1 MKKLVLY
8 FLTVYDNMIRNIIL
22 LLGCF
27 ISCALLLGIFYSA
40 DEYITV
46 FSYARNGHIE
56 DYVFA
61 SDNLAFGSSR
71 YNTDSSSGTNQTL
84 EDMFA
89 NLSGIEASYFVAELQ
104 VIDVNKIVENGN
116 INFNIAYPGTPS
128 FNDIKQKIAEG
139 RLPEARNEI
148 VLCHEAKEYYS
159 LGDLIV
165 LGYPDMH
172 DDYSYELH
180 PLTVKVVGF
189 MPPNPITK
197 DQTIGVYSEASLKDF
212 FKREAFVTGLNNEYN
227 NGFIEGFIGQPF
239 DYADDG
245 FPAKLRFDGNIKTCR
260 ATDGR
265 TAEELCEDIL
275 KTYPGLTGKIITGSM
290 LKEHYWQEIRPTVVK
305 LLIAFVLSIMLFACF
320 LIGSLYLQA
329 REKSLEICVLYAHG
343 MTWTGASFL
352 VCASYFPGII
362 LGMICGMIFFFGN
375 ADKNFGLYCSFEFS
389 YVALTCLIC
398 LGISILCTIPI
409 YIRMARQSPIEV
421 IRKD

>member
-8 FLTVYDNMIRNIIL
+8 FLTVYDNLIRNIIL

-27 ISCALLLGIFYSA
+27 LSCTLLLGIFYSA

-56 DYVFA
+56 DYVFV
-61 SDNLAFGSSR
+61 SDHRSLMSRDGS
-71 YNTDSSSGTNQTL
+71 NTYLTL
-84 EDMFA
+84 EEALA
-89 NLSGIEASYFVAELQ
+89 NIQDTEVSYFVKKLQ
-104 VIDVNKIVENGN
+104 VVDPNRIDENGN
-116 INFNIAYPGTPS
+116 LSLNIAYPGTPS
-128 FNDIKQKIAEG
+128 FNEMNQRIAEG

-159 LGDLIV
+159 LGDTIV
-165 LGYPDMH
+165 LGYPDIH
-172 DDYSYELH
+172 DDYSYDLH

-189 MPPNPITK
+189 MPKDPIIKDSINVVCPPN
-197 DQTIGVYSEASLKDF
+197 SLADF
-212 FKREAFVTGLNNEYN
+212 FNRESFDPN
-227 NGFIEGFIGQPF
+227 FIEGFIGEPF

-245 FPAKLRFDGNIKTCR
+245 FPVALRFDGNIKTCR

-275 KTYPGLTGKIITGSM
+275 KTYPGLSESVITGST
-290 LKEHYWQEIRPTVVK
+290 LKEHYWQKIRPTVVK
-305 LLIAFVLSIMLFACF
+305 LLIAFFLSVMLFSCF

-329 REKSLEICVLYAHG
+329 REKSLEMSVLYAHG
-343 MTWTGASFL
+343 MTWAGASFL